1 MRDFSKE
8 KMNFYRGELHDHTT
22 KDHDHDNFLATDFS
36 PSVFLEYIDEQ
47 NLREFA
53 VESDHASVITDEYF
67 FRCFTEYEKM
77 RDRMRPIVFPSCES
91 EIMYVEEDRYGVP
104 YRYSGELLTINADN
118 YAYTETFEEFI
129 ERLRAAF
136 SECEVD
142 YFQSNIEGELIDQL
156 HKSIGRYDGV
166 VLNAGGYTHTA
177 VALADAVGAVST
189 PVVEVHI
196 SSILA
201 REEFRHVSLIAPRA
215 VGSIMGFG
223 LDSYRL
229 GMLALGA
236 KQTSKM

>member
-1 MRDFSKE
+1 MKILILNGPNLNLQGRRD
-8 KMNFYRGELHDHTT
+8 
-22 KDHDHDNFLATDFS
+22 TD
-36 PSVFLEYIDEQ
+36 I
-47 NLREFA
+47 
-53 VESDHASVITDEYF
+53 
-67 FRCFTEYEKM
+67 
-77 RDRMRPIVFPSCES
+77 
-91 EIMYVEEDRYGVP
+91 YG
-104 YRYSGELLTINADN
+104 
-118 YAYTETFEEFI
+118 TETFEEFI

-156 HKSIGRYDGV
+156 HKSIGCYDGV

-201 REEFRHVSLIAPRA
+201 REEFRHISMLAPVCR
-215 VGSIMGFG
+215 GSIMGFG

-229 GMLALGA
+229 GIEAL
-236 KQTSKM
+236 KH